1 MVDIVFYEKVG
12 CSGNARQ
19 KMLLTASGHRVLSR
33 DLRREPWT
41 RVRLL
46 SFFAD
51 LPVPAWFNRNA
62 PAIKSGQIIP
72 EMLDEITA
80 LTLLIE
86 QPLLIRRPLLEV
98 AGERRVGFDPAAIR
112 AWIGLAET
120 PPAFDAEACVHVD
133 GGRCADEVI
142 TYSQTGSGGA
152 LPCPDPAATPT
163 ADRRTT

>member
-1 MVDIVFYEKVG
+1 MADIVFYEKVG

-19 KMLLTASGHRVLSR
+19 KMLLTASGHKVLSR

-41 RVRLL
+41 RMRLL

-72 EMLDEITA
+72 ETLDEIAA

-98 AGERRVGFDPAAIR
+98 AGERRVGFDVATIR
-112 AWIGLAET
+112 EWIGLAET

-133 GGRCADEVI
+133 GGRCADEAI
-142 TYSQTGSGGA
+142 TYVHTVSGGA
-152 LPCPDPAATPT
+152 LPCPEGAEASTT
-163 ADRRTT
+163 DRHNT